1 VPGSAGFRVA
11 FEFREEVIRDIF
23 AAFLAALP
31 ASDEPPPQPS
41 QQFEGVA
48 WRLLETRPAHLVNPA
63 YGDWDEQL
71 AAALA
76 RVAERAGSRPGTY
89 VWGERNRAGIRHPLS
104 FALPVLAPLLD
115 MPDEPLSGAVHMPRV
130 MVTGFGPSERFA
142 VSPGREEDGYFHMP
156 GGQSGHPLS
165 PWYRAGH
172 HAWVEGTPTPFLPGP
187 AGHRLELSPGS

>member
-1 VPGSAGFRVA
+1 
-11 FEFREEVIRDIF
+11 
-23 AAFLAALP
+23 
-31 ASDEPPPQPS
+31 
-41 QQFEGVA
+41 
-48 WRLLETRPAHLVNPA
+48 
-63 YGDWDEQL
+63 
-71 AAALA
+71 
-76 RVAERAGSRPGTY
+76 VAERAGPRPETY
-89 VWGERNRAGIRHPLS
+89 VWGDRNRAGIRHPLS

-172 HAWVEGTPTPFLPGP
+172 SAWVEGTPTPFLPGP
-187 AGHRLELSPGS
+187 AEHRLELAPGS